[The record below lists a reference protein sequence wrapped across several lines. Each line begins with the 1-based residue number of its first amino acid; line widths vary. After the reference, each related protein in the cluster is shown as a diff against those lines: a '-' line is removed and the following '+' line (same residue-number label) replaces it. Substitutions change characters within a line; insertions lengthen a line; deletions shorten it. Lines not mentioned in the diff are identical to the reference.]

1 MGIMHTGGRNKN
13 RFTKEKGGG
22 KPPPSS
28 HSYELGAE
36 PSRNVAEDVLDLVA
50 KKNEDYDDHNRDQ
63 DQNEGV
69 LNHALTFLVLV
80 TVHKLTELQIKI

>member
-1 MGIMHTGGRNKN
+1 MHTGGRNKN
-13 RFTKEKGGG
+13 GVCKRRGRRQAASL
-22 KPPPSS
+22 KPQFR
-28 HSYELGAE
+28 LGPEA
-36 PSRNVAEDVLDLVA
+36 SRNVAEDVLDLVA
-50 KKNEDYDDHNRDQ
+50 KKNEDYDDHDRDQ